1 MTNFLPAGMINETLE
16 DICKKINELKEQL
29 AKGDTNNVMRGLK
42 ELEDMTLDLWVFI
55 EKFACQ
61 PLIYTGAGNTEEI
74 IKRLEWALAFS
85 EEVNPM
91 DLLMLQQEIKKKAA
105 YKSK

>member
-16 DICKKINELKEQL
+16 DICQKINELKEQL
-29 AKGDTNNVMRGLK
+29 VQGDTIYVQRGLQ

-55 EKFACQ
+55 EKFTCQ
-61 PLIYTGAGNTEEI
+61 PLIYTGAGSTEEI
-74 IKRLEWALAFS
+74 IQRLEWALAFS

-91 DLLMLQQEIKKKAA
+91 ELLMLQQEIKKKASH
-105 YKSK
+105 K

>member
-16 DICKKINELKEQL
+16 DICHKITELKERLVQ
-29 AKGDTNNVMRGLK
+29 GDTSCVQRGLQ

-55 EKFACQ
+55 EKFTCQ
-61 PLIYTGAGNTEEI
+61 PLIYTGAGSTEEI

-91 DLLMLQQEIKKKAA
+91 DLLMLQQEIKKKSS
-105 YKSK
+105 YK